1 MTGQG
6 LGHGV
11 KVRERD
17 RDRKRRRGE
26 RARSLRVQEKV
37 DTSHTLP
44 PSHTGAAP
52 NISASVQVEQP
63 PYLHGRPGPNTH
75 LKGCAG

>member
-6 LGHGV
+6 LRHGV

-44 PSHTGAAP
+44 PPPTYAADH
-52 NISASVQVEQP
+52 NKKETIIGFI
-63 PYLHGRPGPNTH
+63 L
-75 LKGCAG
+75 